1 MADPKRPLIPLS
13 VMDFDLSNADDV
25 ERCRAQLLVYNYLR
39 IAPSM
44 TTDMQRALKET
55 LVYEKAWKTP
65 TEQIAN
71 YDSPSNHK
79 MYHELHG
86 LMFFPHWFV
95 VAVCWGP
102 NHPDLQEIKDRMSRH
117 WGEELPDDRVIY
129 PGEKTLL
136 DFDAFCG
143 EIVLI
148 DEIRDYDFKIA
159 AKSRSDVSGTSTV
172 TEPIIERAQPSEQ
185 TLAIMEGTIDALQ
198 KEVCDLKARVGMMEK
213 GEDEWSL
220 DIIAHLSDHFRVVY
234 HNQQEIVRE
243 IAELKGELEDGALA
257 QRGAPSDDCSSHITR

>member
-1 MADPKRPLIPLS
+1 MTDPERPLIPLS
-13 VMDFDLSNADDV
+13 VMDFDLSNADDE
-25 ERCRAQLLVYNYLR
+25 ERCRAQLLVSNYLR

-44 TTDMQRALKET
+44 TTDMQRTLKET

-65 TEQIAN
+65 TEKIVN

-79 MYHELHG
+79 MYDELFD
-86 LMFFPHWFV
+86 LLFFPHWFV
-95 VAVCWGP
+95 LAVCWGP
-102 NHPDLQEIKDRMSRH
+102 NHPDLQEIKGLISRH
-117 WGEELPDDRVIY
+117 WGEELPEDGVIY
-129 PGEKTLL
+129 PGEKTSL

-172 TEPIIERAQPSEQ
+172 CEPIIEQAQPSEQ
-185 TLAIMEGTIDALQ
+185 TLASMEETIDALQ
-198 KEVCDLKARVGMMEK
+198 KEVWDLKARVGMMEK
-213 GEDEWSL
+213 GEDEWSV
-220 DIIAHLSDHFRVVY
+220 DIIAHLSDHFRVVH
-234 HNQQEIVRE
+234 HNQQEIMRE

-257 QRGAPSDDCSSHITR
+257 QRCSIHSTR